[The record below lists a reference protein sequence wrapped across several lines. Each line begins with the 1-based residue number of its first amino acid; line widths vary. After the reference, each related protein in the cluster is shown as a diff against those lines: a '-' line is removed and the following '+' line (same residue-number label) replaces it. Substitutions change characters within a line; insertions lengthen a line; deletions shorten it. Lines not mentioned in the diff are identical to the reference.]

1 MTDAT
6 TLWAVVLVVGAGT
19 LVFRLSFV
27 MLFGRVDSIPARLA
41 FLLRFVP
48 AAVLAALVAPAVLG
62 PLALDPTAGTLADQ
76 APRLVA
82 GTVAVVV
89 AWRTGNVF
97 ATIGIGMA
105 TLWLVGAAVAAL

>member
-6 TLWAVVLVVGAGT
+6 TLWAVVVVAGVGT
-19 LVFRLSFV
+19 LAFRLSFV
-27 MLFGRVDSIPARLA
+27 MLFGRLDSIPPRLA
-41 FLLRFVP
+41 FALRFVP

-62 PLALDPTAGTLADQ
+62 PLALDPTATTLADQ
-76 APRLVA
+76 VPRLVA
-82 GTVAVVV
+82 GVVAVVV

-97 ATIGIGMA
+97 ATIGGGMV